1 MRYALDRVHS
11 RSPPAGT
18 QPLLGAVSRHQKA
31 AMIKSSSA
39 AVSRPFFLLV
49 AAAALWILTLYVR
62 LLALMSVPVAFT
74 GRVSSSLVPDDGSN
88 GSAGDDPCR
97 GRYIYVHDLPP
108 RFNSDILRGCAAAND
123 RWAGMCEDVRN
134 SGLGRPLSGGA
145 LTGATGWYAT
155 HQFALDAIFHG
166 RLRQYGCLTNDSS
179 AAAAVFV
186 PFYAGFE
193 FARHVWGY
201 DDAARDAASLDL
213 ARWLVARPEW
223 RRAGGRDHFLVAGRT
238 GWDFRRDSYPNAT
251 WGTNLFL
258 LPALENVTF
267 IVVETATMGW
277 GNDLAVPYPT
287 YFHPRTDSDV
297 LGWQRRIRSSD
308 RWWFMAF
315 VGAARPNDPRSIRS
329 QVMSQCAASP
339 ACRQLG
345 CAFGS
350 AQCHSPADI
359 MVLFQSSTFCLQPPG
374 DSASRRSTFD
384 AMVAGCI
391 PVFFQPRSAYL
402 QYRWHLPRD
411 HATYSVFIPVDGVRS
426 GNVTVEAELR
436 KIPPAAIEKMRE
448 EVIKLVPR
456 LLYADPRYK
465 LETVKDAFD
474 VTVDGVLERV
484 AETGERQ
491 MGSYWR

>member
-1 MRYALDRVHS
+1 MVKPS
-11 RSPPAGT
+11 
-18 QPLLGAVSRHQKA
+18 
-31 AMIKSSSA
+31 
-39 AVSRPFFLLV
+39 AVSRPCFLLV
-49 AAAALWILTLYVR
+49 TAAALWALTLYLR

-74 GRVSSSLVPDDGSN
+74 GRVASFVPDDTTNASV
-88 GSAGDDPCR
+88 AGDDPCR
-97 GRYIYVHDLPP
+97 GRYLYVHDLPP
-108 RFNSDILRGCAAAND
+108 RFNADIVRGCAEAND
-123 RWAGMCEDVRN
+123 RWQDMCEDMRN
-134 SGLGRPLSGGA
+134 AGLGRPLSGGA
-145 LTGATGWYAT
+145 LTGARGWYAT

-166 RLRQYGCLTNDSS
+166 RMRQHGCLTNDSS

-201 DDAARDAASLDL
+201 DSAARDAASLDL
-213 ARWLVARPEW
+213 VRWLVQRPEW

-238 GWDFRRDSYPNAT
+238 GWDFRRDRNST

-258 LPALENVTF
+258 LPAVKNMTF

-277 GNDLAVPYPT
+277 GNDMAVPYPT

-297 LGWQRRIRSSD
+297 LSWQQRIRNSD
-308 RWWFMAF
+308 RWWFMSF
-315 VGAARPNDPRSIRS
+315 VGAARPSDPRSIRS
-329 QVMSQCAASP
+329 QVMAQCGASP

-350 AQCHSPADI
+350 AQCHYPGDI

-411 HATYSVFIPVDGVRS
+411 HATYSVFIPAEDVRS
-426 GNVTVEAELR
+426 GNVSVEAELR
-436 KIPPAAIEKMRE
+436 KIPPAAIEKMRK

-465 LETVKDAFD
+465 LETMKDAFD
-474 VTVDGVLERV
+474 VTVDGVLERM
-484 AETGERQ
+484 AETDDSQ
-491 MGSYWR
+491 TGSYWR

>member
-1 MRYALDRVHS
+1 MVKPS
-11 RSPPAGT
+11 
-18 QPLLGAVSRHQKA
+18 
-31 AMIKSSSA
+31 
-39 AVSRPFFLLV
+39 AVSRPCFLLV
-49 AAAALWILTLYVR
+49 TAAALWALTLYLR

-74 GRVSSSLVPDDGSN
+74 GRVAPFDTNASG
-88 GSAGDDPCR
+88 DPCR
-97 GRYIYVHDLPP
+97 GRYVYVHDLPP
-108 RFNSDILRGCAAAND
+108 RFNADIVRGCAAAND
-123 RWAGMCEDVRN
+123 RWQGMCEDVRN
-134 SGLGRPLSGGA
+134 AGLGRPLSGGA

-166 RLRQYGCLTNDSS
+166 RMRQYGCLTNDSS

-193 FARHVWGY
+193 FARHIWGY
-201 DDAARDAASLDL
+201 DAAARDAASLDL
-213 ARWLVARPEW
+213 VRWLVRRPEW

-238 GWDFRRDSYPNAT
+238 GWDFRRDDRNST
-251 WGTNLFL
+251 WGTSLFL
-258 LPALENVTF
+258 LPAVKNMTF
-267 IVVETATMGW
+267 LVVETATMGW

-297 LGWQRRIRSSD
+297 LRWQQRIRSSD
-308 RWWFMAF
+308 RWWFMSF
-315 VGAARPNDPRSIRS
+315 VGAARPSDPRSIRS
-329 QVMSQCAASP
+329 QVMAQCGASP

-345 CAFGS
+345 CTFGS
-350 AQCHSPADI
+350 AQCHYPGDI

-402 QYRWHLPRD
+402 QYKWHLPRD
-411 HATYSVFIPVDGVRS
+411 HATYSVFIPAEDVRS
-426 GNVTVEAELR
+426 GNVSVEAELR

-474 VTVDGVLERV
+474 VAVDGVLQRM
-484 AETGERQ
+484 AETEDSKT
-491 MGSYWR
+491 GSYWR